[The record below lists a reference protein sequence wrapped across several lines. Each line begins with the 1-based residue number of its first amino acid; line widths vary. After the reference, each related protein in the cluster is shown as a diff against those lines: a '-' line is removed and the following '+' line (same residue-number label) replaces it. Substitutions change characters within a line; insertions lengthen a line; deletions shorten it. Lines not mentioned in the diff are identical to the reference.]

1 MITINMKQYLFILL
15 SFLLASCAEQEIGR
29 EEPGGIPGE
38 GFRLSVRL
46 GNGIATRA
54 LGDPFDSAGDEKR
67 IDRLAFFVHTDEDG
81 FQVYPP
87 VPDDV
92 TDATAAATDHPHNV
106 YLTETAPGSGQY
118 TADVTLTAGGGYMAD
133 IVAVA
138 NLPKDYDYN
147 QIVTWD
153 GLQDSVAV
161 WATAN
166 LLPATAGTATEMP
179 SCTPGANL
187 ADPARRAFAMYGYTR
202 EELVKEETNAFT
214 LTLERLVARIDITN
228 EAYEPGMTAADPKGG
243 FLLTSVRV
251 LQARPASYIT
261 PQPGYASP
269 DVATISDWQMTDI
282 PYGKATAADATVN
295 PTREPDAVNAAAA
308 ETDATL
314 QYLWRTL
321 YTYENSDTEHA
332 PTALEIKGNF
342 RGTEVTRRID
352 FIDADKQPVPLVRNH
367 RYLVRILP
375 APGQTDITFDIKVAE
390 WDAVD
395 TVQVK
400 PDQTEVP
407 EIAHIDGN
415 VTPNLI
421 SEVAKTYDV
430 YYTQDGELTFEA
442 TCSFAPGIRV
452 KYYDN
457 LTDSWTTKGDWLTIE
472 QVGSTEIVTK
482 ATPTYK
488 NSYQVTFNKFDG
500 GVTRKAML
508 LVHNG
513 GSEVEC
519 DTILVRH
526 VVTYP
531 GTDLEAVEYKGRFW
545 APVNVG
551 GTIDLTTVDK
561 ITEDTA
567 DDAVLG
573 YMYQWGRN
581 VPFSNAI
588 PPSTV
593 EIINAADFPIYTEA
607 CSNTGTY
614 QNKFIL
620 SILDVDFS
628 WHKDYRPT
636 AIAGLSPE
644 LSVDD
649 NYAWPRKSQP
659 CPAGW
664 RVPGKTEYEAI
675 AAEMEENK
683 EYQKDGK
690 WVSKQNNKFV
700 LPAAGMRYHTD
711 ATLRSR
717 GKIGHYWTSGL
728 YSIGRSP
735 WLQFKDSEG
744 RMGNSEGNASAC
756 SIRCIQE

>member
-1 MITINMKQYLFILL
+1 MYNNMITINMKQYLFILL

-67 IDRLAFFVHTDEDG
+67 IDRLAFFVHSDEDG

-153 GLQDSVAV
+153 GLQDSVVV

-187 ADPARRAFAMYGYTR
+187 ADAARRAFAMYGYTR

-214 LTLERLVARIDITN
+214 LALERLVARIDITN

-269 DVATISDWQMTDI
+269 DVATISDWQVTDI
-282 PYGKATAADATVN
+282 PYGKATASDATVN
-295 PTREPDAVNAAAA
+295 PTREPDAVDVAAA

-395 TVQVK
+395 TIQVK

-407 EIAHIDGN
+407 EIANIGGN

-442 TCSFAPGIRV
+442 TCSFAPRCPC
-452 KYYDN
+452 
-457 LTDSWTTKGDWLTIE
+457 
-472 QVGSTEIVTK
+472 EIL
-482 ATPTYK
+482 
-488 NSYQVTFNKFDG
+488 
-500 GVTRKAML
+500 R
-508 LVHNG
+508 
-513 GSEVEC
+513 
-519 DTILVRH
+519 
-526 VVTYP
+526 
-531 GTDLEAVEYKGRFW
+531 
-545 APVNVG
+545 
-551 GTIDLTTVDK
+551 
-561 ITEDTA
+561 
-567 DDAVLG
+567 
-573 YMYQWGRN
+573 
-581 VPFSNAI
+581 
-588 PPSTV
+588 
-593 EIINAADFPIYTEA
+593 
-607 CSNTGTY
+607 
-614 QNKFIL
+614 
-620 SILDVDFS
+620 
-628 WHKDYRPT
+628 
-636 AIAGLSPE
+636 
-644 LSVDD
+644 
-649 NYAWPRKSQP
+649 QP
-659 CPAGW
+659 YG
-664 RVPGKTEYEAI
+664 
-675 AAEMEENK
+675 
-683 EYQKDGK
+683 
-690 WVSKQNNKFV
+690 
-700 LPAAGMRYHTD
+700 
-711 ATLRSR
+711 
-717 GKIGHYWTSGL
+717 
-728 YSIGRSP
+728 
-735 WLQFKDSEG
+735 
-744 RMGNSEGNASAC
+744 
-756 SIRCIQE
+756 

>member
-1 MITINMKQYLFILL
+1 MYNNMITINMKQYLFILL

-54 LGDPFDSAGDEKR
+54 LGDPFDSASDEKR

-118 TADVTLTAGGGYMAD
+118 TAGVTLTAGGGYMAD

-187 ADPARRAFAMYGYTR
+187 ADPARRAFAMYGYTH

-214 LTLERLVARIDITN
+214 LALERLVARIDITN

-269 DVATISDWQMTDI
+269 DVATISDWQVTDI
-282 PYGKATAADATVN
+282 PYGKATSSDATVN
-295 PTREPDAVNAAAA
+295 PTREPDAVNAVAA

-375 APGQTDITFDIKVAE
+375 APGQMDITFDIKVAE

-395 TVQVK
+395 TVNVK

-407 EIAHIDGN
+407 IVENIDGN
-415 VTPNLI
+415 GVYL
-421 SEVAKTYDV
+421 EKEKRYDV
-430 YYTQDGELTFEA
+430 YYKVDGLLAFDA
-442 TCSFAPGIRV
+442 TCNFSAGVRV
-452 KYYDN
+452 KYYDSKN
-457 LTDSWTTKGDWLTIE
+457 DSWTTQGDWVKVEKTN
-472 QVGSTEIVTK
+472 EIMVTK
-482 ATPTYK
+482 ASDTYK
-488 NSYQVTFNKFDG
+488 SRFKITFDKFDT
-500 GVTRKAML
+500 GVSRKAML

-519 DTILVRH
+519 DTIFIRH
-526 VVTYP
+526 TITFP
-531 GTDLEAVEYKGRFW
+531 GTDLEPVAFGGTTGKDTVW
-545 APVNVG
+545 APVN
-551 GTIDLTTVDK
+551 
-561 ITEDTA
+561 
-567 DDAVLG
+567 LG
-573 YMYQWGRN
+573 ATRLPTKDNTGPRYPMGSQELQDQMEEIGRFFQWGRRLGVQPSEY
-581 VPFSNAI
+581 VPFIPGPINKEEFLSKHEMEDVVIMMEMNSNI
-588 PPSTV
+588 PWLTP
-593 EIINAADFPIYTEA
+593 P
-607 CSNTGTY
+607 
-614 QNKFIL
+614 
-620 SILDVDFS
+620 
-628 WHKDYRPT
+628 
-636 AIAGLSPE
+636 
-644 LSVDD
+644 D
-649 NYAWPRKSQP
+649 NNLWGNGVTKGPYDP
-659 CPAGW
+659 CPGGW
-664 RVPGKTEYEAI
+664 RVPNNDEIRILFEKVL
-675 AAEMEENK
+675 
-683 EYQKDGK
+683 KDGVWDDTK
-690 WVSKQNNKFV
+690 YLYNVSNVSGTELILSKTSYLTSDGHSLV
-700 LPAAGMRYHTD
+700 GASTGIRYWSSNSDDDIHSTVFNID
-711 ATLRSR
+711 ERRKIDPMFWTKSR
-717 GKIGHYWTSGL
+717 ALT
-728 YSIGRSP
+728 
-735 WLQFKDSEG
+735 
-744 RMGNSEGNASAC
+744 
-756 SIRCIQE
+756 IRCIQE